1 MIAIVFTYAIYCA
14 TKSGGERVKYPTLD
28 AEIAAYLRREG
39 MTQAELA
46 EQMGM
51 SENTFSWK
59 RRGSMGREFSLSET
73 ARLAELMGKSIDYL
87 AGRETVTA

>member
-1 MIAIVFTYAIYCA
+1 M
-14 TKSGGERVKYPTLD
+14 KYPNLD

-46 EQMGM
+46 ERMGM

-59 RRGSMGREFSLSET
+59 RRGSMGREFSLGET
-73 ARLAELMGKSIDYL
+73 TKLADLMGKSLDYL
-87 AGRETVTA
+87 AGRERPTARTTD

>member
-1 MIAIVFTYAIYCA
+1 M
-14 TKSGGERVKYPTLD
+14 KYPNLD

-46 EQMGM
+46 ERMGM

-59 RRGSMGREFSLSET
+59 RRGSMGREFSLGET
-73 ARLAELMGKSIDYL
+73 TKLADLMGKSLDYL
-87 AGRETVTA
+87 AGRRKPTATTD